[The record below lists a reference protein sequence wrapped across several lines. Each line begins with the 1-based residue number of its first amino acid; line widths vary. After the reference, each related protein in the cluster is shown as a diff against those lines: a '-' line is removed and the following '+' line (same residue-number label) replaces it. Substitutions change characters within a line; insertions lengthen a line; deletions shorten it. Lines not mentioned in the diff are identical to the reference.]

1 MAKPAENDD
10 ETPEIKTIPR
20 SRSGFV
26 GATKACARL
35 GITPLELERMARDGE
50 VQRYKTGDG
59 ACRYDPDELSELAAD
74 LDKIPKPTPGMPM
87 AEGFNAGTSLVKQA
101 QANVESLMKLCVE
114 PMKLALASLKDTNE
128 ALLEENKQLRNGREE
143 TVQAREALLNQQL
156 ERDLVRNMASK
167 REQWRD
173 EAWKEVKPQLGRLT
187 DALATKWL
195 KADPDQLKKMDAA
208 QKLIQGLDIA
218 KLAALLELDFL
229 SEAEKNHLRVI
240 LGKAPVA
247 TDAPKTDGAPPEP
260 PKTESS
266 KDSNEKEKASTA

>member
-1 MAKPAENDD
+1 MAKAAEDQD
-10 ETPEIKTIPR
+10 TIPEVKTIPA

-35 GITPLELERMARDGE
+35 EITPLELERMARDGE
-50 VQRYKTGDG
+50 IQRYKTKDG
-59 ACRYDPDELSELAAD
+59 AWRYDPDELAEIAAD
-74 LDKIPKPTPGMPM
+74 LAKIPKPTPGMPM

-101 QANVESLMKLCVE
+101 QANVESLMKLVVE

-128 ALLEENKQLRNGREE
+128 ALLEENKELRRGREE
-143 TVQAREALLNQQL
+143 TVCAREALLNQQL
-156 ERDLVRNMASK
+156 ERDLVRNMAAK

-218 KLAALLELDFL
+218 KLAALLEMDFL
-229 SEAEKNHLRVI
+229 SETEKTYLRTI
-240 LGKAPVA
+240 IGKPA
-247 TDAPKTDGAPPEP
+247 TEPAKTDGAPATTEP

-266 KDSNEKEKASTA
+266 KDSNEEKGDTA